1 MPRSESLDLLI
12 SMALDEDVGSGDVTT
27 LWTVGAEEVGHA
39 VVVAKEPLVVAG
51 IDAALAVFQRVD
63 PQLELVAEIQDGDRA
78 GVGEVVMRIHGS
90 LRSIL
95 TAERVALN
103 FLGRLSGISTL
114 TRKFVEAVGGT
125 NATILDTRKTTPGWR
140 LLEKAAVM
148 AGGGGNHRMGL
159 HDMVLVKDNHLAAA
173 GGVSSA
179 LEGVR
184 RGNEA
189 GLPVEVEVSTLDEL
203 EEVLAQKVDRILLDN
218 MNLETLGQAVIR
230 TGALGDDR
238 PLLEASGN
246 MTLDRVRSVAETGVD
261 FISIGALTHSAPAAD
276 LSLRVLES

>member
-1 MPRSESLDLLI
+1 VARSESLDILI
-12 SMALDEDVGSGDVTT
+12 SMALDEDGGAGDVTT

-63 PQLELVAEIQDGDRA
+63 PQLELVAELQDGDRA
-78 GVGEVVMRIHGS
+78 GVGEVVMRIQGS

-140 LLEKAAVM
+140 LLEKAAVL

-173 GGVSSA
+173 GGVSAA
-179 LEGVR
+179 LERVR
-184 RGNEA
+184 RGN
-189 GLPVEVEVSTLDEL
+189 GGRLLVEVEVSTLSEL
-203 EEVLAQKVDRILLDN
+203 EEALAQKVDRILLDN
-218 MNLETLGQAVIR
+218 MDLETLGQAVTR
-230 TGALGDDR
+230 TRALGEGR

-246 MTLDRVRSVAETGVD
+246 MTLDRVRSVAEAGVD

-276 LSLRVLES
+276 LSLRVLGS

>member
-1 MPRSESLDLLI
+1 VARSESLDILI

-63 PQLELVAEIQDGDRA
+63 PQLELVAELQDGDRA
-78 GVGEVVMRIHGS
+78 GVGEVVMRIQGS

-140 LLEKAAVM
+140 LLEKAAVL

-173 GGVSSA
+173 GGVSAA
-179 LEGVR
+179 LERVR
-184 RGNEA
+184 RGN
-189 GLPVEVEVSTLDEL
+189 GGRLLVEVEVSTLSEL
-203 EEVLAQKVDRILLDN
+203 EEALAQKVDRILLDN
-218 MNLETLGQAVIR
+218 MDLETLGQAVTR
-230 TGALGDDR
+230 TRALGEGR

-246 MTLDRVRSVAETGVD
+246 MTLDRVRSVAEAGVD

-276 LSLRVLES
+276 LSLRVLGS